1 MKKIHAFK
9 ILIIIHLNYLKQIEP
24 NYRPP
29 PPANY
34 PKQFICLGE
43 TIPHWIF
50 PLPYNKTDP
59 FLYNGAGA
67 ACWSDPK
74 LYAGPGGCD
83 VNEKFIV

>member
-1 MKKIHAFK
+1 
-9 ILIIIHLNYLKQIEP
+9 LNYLKQIEP

-34 PKQFICLGE
+34 PKKFICLGE
-43 TIPHWIF
+43 TIPQWIF
-50 PLPYNKTDP
+50 PLPYNKSDP

>member
-1 MKKIHAFK
+1 
-9 ILIIIHLNYLKQIEP
+9 
-24 NYRPP
+24 
-29 PPANY
+29 
-34 PKQFICLGE
+34 
-43 TIPHWIF
+43 
-50 PLPYNKTDP
+50 LPYNKPDP